1 MRHFLQAIMN
11 KANSHIDVE
20 NYICGLKSNND
31 KIREKH
37 FKIIFPLSDTNP
49 ELLYPYWDT
58 FIEMLNKPEV
68 SNKYYAIHLIAT
80 IVKVDV
86 DNRFD
91 EIFNYWF
98 HDLLNYESPVVS
110 LHIAEKSGMIVKAR
124 PDLEKK
130 ITALLLNIE
139 NTSKCRHI
147 DLQKAYLLSAFD
159 IYFNSISDKRKVI
172 EFIKAQQE
180 NPSPKTKKKAIELID
195 KYKIE

>member
-1 MRHFLQAIMN
+1 MN
-11 KANSHIDVE
+11 KYNSHIDIE
-20 NYICGLKSNND
+20 NNINGLQSNND

-37 FKIIFPLSDTNP
+37 FKIIYPLSDINP
-49 ELLYPYWDT
+49 ELLYPYWDI
-58 FIEMLNKPEV
+58 FIEMLYRPEV
-68 SNKYYAIHLIAT
+68 SNKYYAIHLIAK

-98 HDLLNYESPVVS
+98 NDLLNYESPVVS

-124 PDLEKK
+124 PDLERK

-139 NTSKCRHI
+139 KTSKCRHI

-159 IYFNSISDKRKVI
+159 IYFDSIFDKRKVI
-172 EFIKAQQE
+172 EFVKAQQE
-180 NPSPKTKKKAIELID
+180 SPSPKTKKKAKELIE
-195 KYKIE
+195 KFNIE

>member
-1 MRHFLQAIMN
+1 M
-11 KANSHIDVE
+11 KKDNSHIDIE
-20 NYICGLKSNND
+20 NNINGLQSNND

-37 FKIIFPLSDTNP
+37 FKILYPLSDINP
-49 ELLYPYWDT
+49 ELLYPYWDI
-58 FIEMLNKPEV
+58 FVEMLYRSEV
-68 SNKYYAIHLIAT
+68 SNKYYAIHIIAKL
-80 IVKVDV
+80 VKVDV

-98 HDLLNYESPVVS
+98 NDLLNYESPVVS
-110 LHIAEKSGMIVKAR
+110 PHIAEKSGMIVKAR
-124 PDLEKK
+124 PDLERK

-139 NTSKCRHI
+139 KTSKCKHI

-159 IYFNSISDKRKVI
+159 IYFDSILDKRKVI

-180 NPSPKTKKKAIELID
+180 SPSPKTKKKAKELIE